1 MPANVQLIPV
11 TEATLTD
18 LLPLVTAY
26 HNFEAIDHAASD
38 IDTVSVLRPLLGDS
52 SHGAVWLIEKDG
64 QNVGYIAICDSYSI
78 EFGGKTAM
86 IDEFFIVPA
95 ARGQGIGRRVLGLLE
110 PLLITNNI
118 KVLFLEVSPSNI
130 PAQRL
135 YQQAGF
141 TAYDKYLGMA
151 KRLQP

>member
-1 MPANVQLIPV
+1 MNTNVQLVPV
-11 TEATLTD
+11 TEDTLTD
-18 LLPLVTAY
+18 VLPLVAAY
-26 HNFEAIDHAASD
+26 HDFEDIDHAAKN

-52 SHGAVWLIEKDG
+52 PHGVVWFIEKDG

-86 IDEFFIVPA
+86 IDEFFVVPE
-95 ARGQGIGRRVLGLLE
+95 ARGQGVGRKVLGLLE
-110 PLLITNNI
+110 PRLITRNI
-118 KVLFLEVSPSNI
+118 KVLFLEVSPTNT

-141 TAYDKYLGMA
+141 EVYDKYLGMA

>member
-1 MPANVQLIPV
+1 MQTNVQLILV
-11 TEATLTD
+11 TDDTLTN

-26 HNFEAIDHAASD
+26 HAFEDIDHAASD
-38 IDTVSVLRPLLGDS
+38 IDTVSVLRPLVGDS
-52 SHGAVWLIEKDG
+52 PHGAVWFIEKDG

-95 ARGQGIGRRVLGLLE
+95 ARGQGLGKRVLGLLE
-110 PLLITNNI
+110 PLLIRKNI
-118 KVLFLEVSPSNI
+118 NMLFLEVSPSNT

>member
-1 MPANVQLIPV
+1 MKAHVQLIPV
-11 TEATLTD
+11 TDETLTD
-18 LLPLVTAY
+18 LLPFVAAY
-26 HNFEAIDHAASD
+26 HAFEDINHVAND

-52 SHGAVWLIEKDG
+52 PHGVVWFIQKDG
-64 QNVGYIAICDSYSI
+64 QNVGYIVICDSYSI

-86 IDEFFIVPA
+86 IDEFFVLSE
-95 ARGQGIGRRVLGLLE
+95 ARGQGIGKRVLGLLE
-110 PLLITNNI
+110 PHLITRDI

-135 YQQAGF
+135 YQKAGF
-141 TAYDKYLGMA
+141 EPYDKYLGMA

>member
-1 MPANVQLIPV
+1 MTINVQLV
-11 TEATLTD
+11 CATEGTLAD
-18 LLPLVTAY
+18 LLPLVAAY
-26 HNFEAIDHAASD
+26 HDFEDIDHAASD
-38 IDTVSVLRPLLGDS
+38 IDTVSVLRPLVGDS
-52 SHGAVWLIEKDG
+52 PHGAVWFIEKDG

-110 PLLITNNI
+110 PLLITRNI
-118 KVLFLEVSPSNI
+118 NVLFLEVSPSNTS
-130 PAQRL
+130 AQRL